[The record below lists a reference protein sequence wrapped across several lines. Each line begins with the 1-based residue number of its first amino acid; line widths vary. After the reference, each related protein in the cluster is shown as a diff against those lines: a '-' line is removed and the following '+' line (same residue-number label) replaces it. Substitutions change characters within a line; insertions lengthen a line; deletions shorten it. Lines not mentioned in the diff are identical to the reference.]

1 MYNDWVSGNVTK
13 RNPIYF
19 IHTQRGIAMDRI
31 VYLRMRKYVT
41 IANLQPIQLSD
52 IAFLSTTSNEK
63 SSLENEVL
71 YHMKKEDQDLL
82 IIDGFLVIDRL
93 NTVYP
98 ELEFQ
103 LIGPSHTTI
112 RVQKRKKHTP
122 VLFICFVWILL
133 FVGAAMAI
141 MNFHYDVSME
151 EVQIRLHYLFTGE
164 QTQHPLWIQIPYSL
178 GLGLGMLLFFNHW
191 FQKRFNEEPSPL
203 EIEVFNY
210 QQEIDNY
217 VYHKEN
223 HYSDAPFE

>member
-1 MYNDWVSGNVTK
+1 
-13 RNPIYF
+13 
-19 IHTQRGIAMDRI
+19 
-31 VYLRMRKYVT
+31 
-41 IANLQPIQLSD
+41 
-52 IAFLSTTSNEK
+52 
-63 SSLENEVL
+63 
-71 YHMKKEDQDLL
+71 
-82 IIDGFLVIDRL
+82 
-93 NTVYP
+93 
-98 ELEFQ
+98 
-103 LIGPSHTTI
+103 
-112 RVQKRKKHTP
+112 
-122 VLFICFVWILL
+122 
-133 FVGAAMAI
+133 MAI